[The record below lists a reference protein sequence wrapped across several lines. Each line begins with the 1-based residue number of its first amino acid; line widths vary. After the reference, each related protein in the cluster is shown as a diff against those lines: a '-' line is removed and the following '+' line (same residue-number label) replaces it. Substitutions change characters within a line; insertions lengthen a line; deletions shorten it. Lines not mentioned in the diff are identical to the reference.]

1 MNNFLRVG
9 FLPYFIT
16 AKLTKNSVVLLTTL
30 FLFILLGQLLYH
42 CLFLYPS
49 YCFLAINKHLHN
61 QFAQR
66 ALTNNRRMSILGV
79 NNVKFTWIYGVIS

>member
-16 AKLTKNSVVLLTTL
+16 AKLTKNSVVNKTAL

-42 CLFLYPS
+42 CPFLFHSINHTLS
-49 YCFLAINKHLHN
+49 HQFIGFASLAVCDSNKYVG
-61 QFAQR
+61 AVW
-66 ALTNNRRMSILGV
+66 G
-79 NNVKFTWIYGVIS
+79 WDG

>member
-16 AKLTKNSVVLLTTL
+16 AKLTKNSVVTTL

-42 CLFLYPS
+42 CLKYFLIYI
-49 YCFLAINKHLHN
+49 YLID
-61 QFAQR
+61 
-66 ALTNNRRMSILGV
+66 LTGTQDRLEFNLEFV
-79 NNVKFTWIYGVIS
+79 

>member
-16 AKLTKNSVVLLTTL
+16 AKLTKNSVVNKTTL

-42 CLFLYPS
+42 CLIIY
-49 YCFLAINKHLHN
+49 
-61 QFAQR
+61 
-66 ALTNNRRMSILGV
+66 
-79 NNVKFTWIYGVIS
+79 NVFIA

>member
-16 AKLTKNSVVLLTTL
+16 AKLTKNSVVLTTL

-42 CLFLYPS
+42 CQKL
-49 YCFLAINKHLHN
+49 
-61 QFAQR
+61 
-66 ALTNNRRMSILGV
+66 
-79 NNVKFTWIYGVIS
+79 

>member
-16 AKLTKNSVVLLTTL
+16 AKLTKNSVVNKTTL

-42 CLFLYPS
+42 CQTISIIGATMFNIVVTMLNIVFTRTG
-49 YCFLAINKHLHN
+49 FVAIVST
-61 QFAQR
+61 QR
-66 ALTNNRRMSILGV
+66 LNMC
-79 NNVKFTWIYGVIS
+79 